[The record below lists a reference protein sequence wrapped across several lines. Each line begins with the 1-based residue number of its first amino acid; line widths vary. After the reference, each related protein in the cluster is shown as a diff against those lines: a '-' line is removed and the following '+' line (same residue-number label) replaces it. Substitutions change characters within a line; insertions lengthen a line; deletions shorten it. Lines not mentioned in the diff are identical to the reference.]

1 MIVSMKKG
9 TLVILKSDRDACLR
23 ALQQAGQWMAISE
36 EEGEVP
42 EAATLQAAAGDVE
55 NAFSFLSGFG
65 KKASFFSAKPEVTS
79 DTLLDACES
88 GKKTA
93 FETERVMAA
102 ITDHEGKISALQAQ
116 NESLKPWLDLDMNI
130 EDVHDT
136 RHVRV
141 LSGFVPVDALS
152 VLEESL
158 GDDGAL
164 QTYGEGDEGIAVL
177 IYLNGASDSEYM
189 KATVSSLSEAGFAE
203 ASLPKMTGKPKTR
216 YEANHAAVQDLLQQ
230 IDHLKE
236 QAQALSEN
244 MQDVALLSEQVR
256 AEAERARMT
265 GIETAETVLL
275 TGWVREDKVSRIEQ
289 AVKETTAY
297 YDLTFADPGEDE
309 VPPTVTKNT
318 HFLSQF
324 ETITDMFS
332 LPKIGTID
340 PAPVAGIW
348 YWIIFGMMMG
358 DVGYGACMFVIFFLF
373 KKIKKP
379 TGEFGKLINV
389 LFYSSIT
396 TMIFGVLFGSYF
408 GETWHPIM
416 FAPLDNPMGF
426 LIFTMVIGMLHIFSG
441 MGIKAAELIRDGK
454 WLDAIFDVFS
464 WMILITGLP
473 MLLLPGF
480 QTVGM
485 VMSIVGAAIILLTAG
500 REKPTIIGKITGGL
514 LGLYDI
520 SSYLSDILSY
530 SRILALSLAT
540 GVIGMVMNLLARMV
554 AVNPIGFV
562 FALLIYIVGHVFNL
576 AMSLLSAYVHDSRL
590 QYIEFFGKFYE
601 GGGKPFKPL
610 ALRPKH
616 FDLNDQTKS
625 SHSSLGGKK

>member
-1 MIVSMKKG
+1 MIVGMKKG
-9 TLVILKSDRDACLR
+9 SLIIMKADRDAVLK
-23 ALQQAGQWMAISE
+23 ALQQAGEWMTISE
-36 EEGEVP
+36 EAADAPQGESS
-42 EAATLQAAAGDVE
+42 AAEKPE
-55 NAFSFLSGFG
+55 NALAFLSGFA
-65 KKASFFSAKPEVTS
+65 KKPSLFSSKPEVTS
-79 DTLLDACES
+79 EALLVAGEEE
-88 GKKTA
+88 KKTA
-93 FETERVMAA
+93 AETERVMAA
-102 ITDHEGKISALQAQ
+102 ISNIDAELSALR
-116 NESLKPWLDLDMNI
+116 NENETLTPWLDLDKPI
-130 EDVHDT
+130 EDVVDT

-141 LSGFVPVDALS
+141 LSGFAPEEALPDIEAALGDTGALS
-152 VLEESL
+152 AYGGSK
-158 GDDGAL
+158 DGVAL
-164 QTYGEGDEGIAVL
+164 LLYLYRLPDGE
-177 IYLNGASDSEYM
+177 M
-189 KATVSSLSEAGFAE
+189 KAKLSALSEAGFNE
-203 ASLPKMTGKPKTR
+203 GQLPKISGKPKTR
-216 YEANHAAVQDLLQQ
+216 YDDNKAAIDRLLKKKEDLEAKA
-230 IDHLKE
+230 K
-236 QAQALSEN
+236 ALSDKAG
-244 MQDVALLSEQVR
+244 DVALLSEQVR
-256 AEAERARMT
+256 AETERSRVT
-265 GIETAETVLL
+265 GVETAQTLL
-275 TGWVREDKVSRIEQ
+275 ITGWVREDRTSRIEA
-289 AVKETTAY
+289 AVSGVTEV
-297 YDLTFADPGEDE
+297 YDLRFADPAEDE
-309 VPPTVTKNT
+309 VPPTVTKNP

-332 LPKIGTID
+332 LPKIGTLD

-396 TMIFGVLFGSYF
+396 TIIFGVLFGSYF

-426 LIFTMVIGMLHIFSG
+426 LIFTMVIGVLHIFSG

-454 WLDAIFDVFS
+454 ILDAIFDVFS

-473 MLLLPGF
+473 MLLLPDLRTAGII
-480 QTVGM
+480 
-485 VMSIVGAAIILLTAG
+485 MSVLGAAIILLTAG
-500 REKPTIIGKITGGL
+500 RDKPTIVGKITGGL

-554 AVNPIGFV
+554 AVNPVGFI

-616 FDLNDQTKS
+616 FNVNDQKS
-625 SHSSLGGKK
+625 SHS

>member
-1 MIVSMKKG
+1 MIVGMKKG
-9 TLVILKSDRDACLR
+9 SLIIMKADRDAVLK
-23 ALQQAGQWMAISE
+23 ALQQAGEWMTISE
-36 EEGEVP
+36 EAADAPQGESS
-42 EAATLQAAAGDVE
+42 AAEKPE
-55 NAFSFLSGFG
+55 NALAFLSGFA
-65 KKASFFSAKPEVTS
+65 KKPSLFSSKPEVTS
-79 DTLLDACES
+79 EALLAAGEEE
-88 GKKTA
+88 KKTA
-93 FETERVMAA
+93 AETERVMAA
-102 ITDHEGKISALQAQ
+102 ISNIDAELSALR
-116 NESLKPWLDLDMNI
+116 NENETLTPWLDLDKPI
-130 EDVHDT
+130 EDVVDT

-141 LSGFVPVDALS
+141 LSGFAPEEALPDIEAALGDTGALS
-152 VLEESL
+152 AYGGSK
-158 GDDGAL
+158 DGVAL
-164 QTYGEGDEGIAVL
+164 LLYLYRLPDGE
-177 IYLNGASDSEYM
+177 M
-189 KATVSSLSEAGFAE
+189 KAKLSALSEAGFNE
-203 ASLPKMTGKPKTR
+203 GQLPKISGKPKTR
-216 YEANHAAVQDLLQQ
+216 YDENKAAIDRLLKKKEDLEATA
-230 IDHLKE
+230 K
-236 QAQALSEN
+236 ALSDKAG
-244 MQDVALLSEQVR
+244 DVALLSEQVR
-256 AEAERARMT
+256 AETERSRVT
-265 GIETAETVLL
+265 GVETAQTLLL
-275 TGWVREDKVSRIEQ
+275 TGWVREDRTSRIEA
-289 AVKETTAY
+289 AVSGVTEV
-297 YDLTFADPGEDE
+297 YDLRFADPAEDE
-309 VPPTVTKNT
+309 VPPTVTKNP

-332 LPKIGTID
+332 LPKIGTLD

-396 TMIFGVLFGSYF
+396 TIIFGVLFGSYF

-426 LIFTMVIGMLHIFSG
+426 LIFTMVIGVLHIFSG

-454 WLDAIFDVFS
+454 ILDAIFDVFS

-473 MLLLPGF
+473 MLLLPELRTAGII
-480 QTVGM
+480 
-485 VMSIVGAAIILLTAG
+485 MSVLGAAIILLTAG
-500 REKPTIIGKITGGL
+500 RDKPTIVGKITGGL

-554 AVNPIGFV
+554 AVGPIGFV

-616 FDLNDQTKS
+616 FNVNDQKS
-625 SHSSLGGKK
+625 SDS

>member
-1 MIVSMKKG
+1 MIVGMKKG
-9 TLVILKSDRDACLR
+9 SLIIMKADRDAVLK
-23 ALQQAGQWMAISE
+23 ALQQAGEWMTISE
-36 EEGEVP
+36 EAADAPQGESS
-42 EAATLQAAAGDVE
+42 AAEKPE
-55 NAFSFLSGFG
+55 NALAFLSGFA
-65 KKASFFSAKPEVTS
+65 KKPSLFSSKPEVTS
-79 DTLLDACES
+79 EALLVAGEEE
-88 GKKTA
+88 KKTA
-93 FETERVMAA
+93 AETERVMAA
-102 ITDHEGKISALQAQ
+102 ISNIDAELSALR
-116 NESLKPWLDLDMNI
+116 NENETLTPWLDLDKPI
-130 EDVHDT
+130 EDVVDT

-141 LSGFVPVDALS
+141 LSGFAPEEALPDIEAALGDTGALS
-152 VLEESL
+152 AYGGSK
-158 GDDGAL
+158 DGVAL
-164 QTYGEGDEGIAVL
+164 LLYLYRLPDGE
-177 IYLNGASDSEYM
+177 M
-189 KATVSSLSEAGFAE
+189 KAKLSALSEAGFNE
-203 ASLPKMTGKPKTR
+203 GQLPKISGKPKTR
-216 YEANHAAVQDLLQQ
+216 YDENKAAIDRLLKKKEDLEATA
-230 IDHLKE
+230 K
-236 QAQALSEN
+236 ALSDKAG
-244 MQDVALLSEQVR
+244 DVALLSEQVR
-256 AEAERARMT
+256 AETERSRVT
-265 GIETAETVLL
+265 GVETAQTLLL
-275 TGWVREDKVSRIEQ
+275 TGWVREDRTSRIEA
-289 AVKETTAY
+289 AVSGVTEV
-297 YDLTFADPGEDE
+297 YDLRFADPAEDE
-309 VPPTVTKNT
+309 VPPTVTKNP

-332 LPKIGTID
+332 LPKIGTLD

-396 TMIFGVLFGSYF
+396 TIIFGVLFGSYF

-426 LIFTMVIGMLHIFSG
+426 LIFTMVIGVLHIFSG

-454 WLDAIFDVFS
+454 ILDAIFDVFS

-473 MLLLPGF
+473 MLLLPELRTAGII
-480 QTVGM
+480 
-485 VMSIVGAAIILLTAG
+485 MSVLGAAIILLTAG
-500 REKPTIIGKITGGL
+500 RDKPTIVGKITGGL

-554 AVNPIGFV
+554 AVGPIGFV

-616 FDLNDQTKS
+616 FNVNDQKS
-625 SHSSLGGKK
+625 SDS

>member
-1 MIVSMKKG
+1 MIVGMKKG
-9 TLVILKSDRDACLR
+9 SLIIMKADRDAVLK
-23 ALQQAGQWMAISE
+23 ALQQAGEWMTISE
-36 EEGEVP
+36 EAADAPQGESS
-42 EAATLQAAAGDVE
+42 AAEKPE
-55 NAFSFLSGFG
+55 NALAFLSGFA
-65 KKASFFSAKPEVTS
+65 KKPSLFSSKPEVTS
-79 DTLLDACES
+79 EALLAAGEEE
-88 GKKTA
+88 KKTA
-93 FETERVMAA
+93 AETERVMAA
-102 ITDHEGKISALQAQ
+102 ISNIDAELSALR
-116 NESLKPWLDLDMNI
+116 NENETLTPWLDLDKSI
-130 EDVHDT
+130 EDVVDT

-141 LSGFVPVDALS
+141 LSGFAPEEALPDIEAALGDTGALS
-152 VLEESL
+152 AYGGSK
-158 GDDGAL
+158 DGVAL
-164 QTYGEGDEGIAVL
+164 LLYLYRLPDGE
-177 IYLNGASDSEYM
+177 M
-189 KATVSSLSEAGFAE
+189 KAKLSALSEAGFNE
-203 ASLPKMTGKPKTR
+203 GQLPKISGKPKTR
-216 YEANHAAVQDLLQQ
+216 YDENKAAIDRLLKKKEDLEATA
-230 IDHLKE
+230 K
-236 QAQALSEN
+236 ALSDKAG
-244 MQDVALLSEQVR
+244 DVALLSEQVR
-256 AEAERARMT
+256 AETERSRVT
-265 GIETAETVLL
+265 GVETAQTLLL
-275 TGWVREDKVSRIEQ
+275 TGWVREDRTSRIEA
-289 AVKETTAY
+289 AVSGVTEV
-297 YDLTFADPGEDE
+297 YDLRFADPAEDE
-309 VPPTVTKNT
+309 VPPTVTQNP

-332 LPKIGTID
+332 LPKIGTLD

-396 TMIFGVLFGSYF
+396 TIIFGVLFGSYF

-426 LIFTMVIGMLHIFSG
+426 LIFTMVIGVLHIFSG

-454 WLDAIFDVFS
+454 ILDAIFDVFS

-473 MLLLPGF
+473 MLLLPELRTAGII
-480 QTVGM
+480 
-485 VMSIVGAAIILLTAG
+485 MSVLGAAIILLTAG
-500 REKPTIIGKITGGL
+500 RDKPTIVGKITGGL

-554 AVNPIGFV
+554 AVGPIGFV

-616 FDLNDQTKS
+616 FNVNDQKS
-625 SHSSLGGKK
+625 SDS

>member
-1 MIVSMKKG
+1 MIVGMKKG
-9 TLVILKSDRDACLR
+9 SLIIMKADRDAVLK
-23 ALQQAGQWMAISE
+23 ALQQAGEWMTISE
-36 EEGEVP
+36 EAADAPQGESS
-42 EAATLQAAAGDVE
+42 AAEKPE
-55 NAFSFLSGFG
+55 NALAFLSGFA
-65 KKASFFSAKPEVTS
+65 KKPSLFSSKPEVTS
-79 DTLLDACES
+79 EALLAAGEEE
-88 GKKTA
+88 KKTA
-93 FETERVMAA
+93 AETERVMAA
-102 ITDHEGKISALQAQ
+102 ISNIDAELSALR
-116 NESLKPWLDLDMNI
+116 NENETLTPWLDLDKPI
-130 EDVHDT
+130 EDVVDT

-141 LSGFVPVDALS
+141 LSGFAPEEALPDIEAALGDTGALS
-152 VLEESL
+152 AYGGSK
-158 GDDGAL
+158 DGVAL
-164 QTYGEGDEGIAVL
+164 LLYLYRLPDGE
-177 IYLNGASDSEYM
+177 M
-189 KATVSSLSEAGFAE
+189 KAKLSALSEAGFNE
-203 ASLPKMTGKPKTR
+203 GQLPKISGKPKTR
-216 YEANHAAVQDLLQQ
+216 YDENKAAIDRLLKKKEDLEATA
-230 IDHLKE
+230 K
-236 QAQALSEN
+236 ALSDKAG
-244 MQDVALLSEQVR
+244 DVALLSEQVR
-256 AEAERARMT
+256 AETERSRVT
-265 GIETAETVLL
+265 GVETAQTLLL
-275 TGWVREDKVSRIEQ
+275 TGWVREDRTSRIEA
-289 AVKETTAY
+289 AVSGVTEV
-297 YDLTFADPGEDE
+297 YDLRFADPAEDE
-309 VPPTVTKNT
+309 VPPTVTQNP

-332 LPKIGTID
+332 LPKIGTLD

-396 TMIFGVLFGSYF
+396 TIIFGVLFGSYF

-426 LIFTMVIGMLHIFSG
+426 LIFTMVIGVLHIFSG

-454 WLDAIFDVFS
+454 ILDAIFDVFS

-473 MLLLPGF
+473 MLLLPELRTAGII
-480 QTVGM
+480 
-485 VMSIVGAAIILLTAG
+485 MSVLGAAIILLTAG
-500 REKPTIIGKITGGL
+500 RDKPTIVGKITGGL

-554 AVNPIGFV
+554 AVGPIGFV

-616 FDLNDQTKS
+616 FNVNDQKS
-625 SHSSLGGKK
+625 SDS

>member
-1 MIVSMKKG
+1 MIVGMKKG
-9 TLVILKSDRDACLR
+9 SLIIMKADRDAVLK
-23 ALQQAGQWMAISE
+23 ALQQAGEWMTISE
-36 EEGEVP
+36 EAADAPQGESS
-42 EAATLQAAAGDVE
+42 AAEKPE
-55 NAFSFLSGFG
+55 NALAFLSGFA
-65 KKASFFSAKPEVTS
+65 KKPSLFSSKPEVTS
-79 DTLLDACES
+79 EALLAAGEEE
-88 GKKTA
+88 KKTA
-93 FETERVMAA
+93 AETERVMAA
-102 ITDHEGKISALQAQ
+102 ISNIDAELSAFR
-116 NESLKPWLDLDMNI
+116 NENETLTPWLDLDKPI
-130 EDVHDT
+130 EDVVDT

-141 LSGFVPVDALS
+141 LSGFAPEEALPDIEAALGDTGALS
-152 VLEESL
+152 AYGGSK
-158 GDDGAL
+158 DGVAL
-164 QTYGEGDEGIAVL
+164 LLYLYRLPDGE
-177 IYLNGASDSEYM
+177 M
-189 KATVSSLSEAGFAE
+189 KAKLSALSEAGFNE
-203 ASLPKMTGKPKTR
+203 GQLPKISGKPKTR
-216 YEANHAAVQDLLQQ
+216 YDENKAAIDRLLKKKEDLEATA
-230 IDHLKE
+230 K
-236 QAQALSEN
+236 ALSDKAG
-244 MQDVALLSEQVR
+244 DVALLSEQVR
-256 AEAERARMT
+256 AETERSRVT
-265 GIETAETVLL
+265 GVETAQTLLL
-275 TGWVREDKVSRIEQ
+275 TGWVREDRTSRIEA
-289 AVKETTAY
+289 AVSGVTEV
-297 YDLTFADPGEDE
+297 YDLRFADPAEDE
-309 VPPTVTKNT
+309 VPPTVTKNP

-332 LPKIGTID
+332 LPKIGTLD

-396 TMIFGVLFGSYF
+396 TIIFGVLFGSYF

-426 LIFTMVIGMLHIFSG
+426 LIFTMVIGVLHIFSG

-454 WLDAIFDVFS
+454 ILDAIFDVFS

-473 MLLLPGF
+473 MLLLPELRTAGII
-480 QTVGM
+480 
-485 VMSIVGAAIILLTAG
+485 MSVLGAAIILLTAG
-500 REKPTIIGKITGGL
+500 RDKPTIVGKITGGL

-554 AVNPIGFV
+554 AVGPIGFV

-616 FDLNDQTKS
+616 FNVNDQKS
-625 SHSSLGGKK
+625 SDS

>member
-1 MIVSMKKG
+1 MIVGMKKG
-9 TLVILKSDRDACLR
+9 SLIIMKADRDAVLK
-23 ALQQAGQWMAISE
+23 ALQQAGEWMTISE
-36 EEGEVP
+36 EAADAPQGESS
-42 EAATLQAAAGDVE
+42 AAEKPE
-55 NAFSFLSGFG
+55 NALAFLSGFA
-65 KKASFFSAKPEVTS
+65 KKPSLFSSKPEVTS
-79 DTLLDACES
+79 EALLAAGEEE
-88 GKKTA
+88 KKTA
-93 FETERVMAA
+93 AETERVMAA
-102 ITDHEGKISALQAQ
+102 ISNIDAELSALR
-116 NESLKPWLDLDMNI
+116 NENETLTPWLDMDKPI
-130 EDVHDT
+130 EDVVDT

-141 LSGFVPVDALS
+141 LSGFAPEEALPDIEAALGDTGALS
-152 VLEESL
+152 AYGGSK
-158 GDDGAL
+158 DGVAL
-164 QTYGEGDEGIAVL
+164 LLYLYRLPDGE
-177 IYLNGASDSEYM
+177 M
-189 KATVSSLSEAGFAE
+189 KAKLSALSEAGFNE
-203 ASLPKMTGKPKTR
+203 GQLPKISGKPKAR
-216 YEANHAAVQDLLQQ
+216 YDENKAAIDRLLKQKEDLEATA
-230 IDHLKE
+230 K
-236 QAQALSEN
+236 ALSDKAG
-244 MQDVALLSEQVR
+244 DVALLSEQVR
-256 AEAERARMT
+256 AETERSRVT
-265 GIETAETVLL
+265 GVETAQTLL
-275 TGWVREDKVSRIEQ
+275 LKGWVREDRTARIEA
-289 AVKETTAY
+289 AVSGVTEV
-297 YDLTFADPGEDE
+297 YDLRFADPAEDE
-309 VPPTVTKNT
+309 VPPTVTQNP

-332 LPKIGTID
+332 LPKIGTLD

-396 TMIFGVLFGSYF
+396 TIIFGVLFGSYF

-426 LIFTMVIGMLHIFSG
+426 LIFTMVIGVLHIFSG
-441 MGIKAAELIRDGK
+441 MGIKATELIRDGK
-454 WLDAIFDVFS
+454 ILDAIFDVFS

-473 MLLLPGF
+473 MLLLPELRTAGII
-480 QTVGM
+480 
-485 VMSIVGAAIILLTAG
+485 MSVLGAAIILLTAG
-500 REKPTIIGKITGGL
+500 RDKPTIVGKITGGL

-554 AVNPIGFV
+554 AVGPIGFV

-616 FDLNDQTKS
+616 FNVNDQKS
-625 SHSSLGGKK
+625 SHS

>member
-1 MIVSMKKG
+1 MIVGMKKG
-9 TLVILKSDRDACLR
+9 SLIIMKADRDAVLK
-23 ALQQAGQWMAISE
+23 ALQQAGEWMTISE
-36 EEGEVP
+36 EAADAPQGESS
-42 EAATLQAAAGDVE
+42 AAEKPE
-55 NAFSFLSGFG
+55 NALAFLSGFA
-65 KKASFFSAKPEVTS
+65 KKPSLFSSKPEVTS
-79 DTLLDACES
+79 EALLAAGEEE
-88 GKKTA
+88 KKTA
-93 FETERVMAA
+93 AETERVMAA
-102 ITDHEGKISALQAQ
+102 ISNIDAELSALR
-116 NESLKPWLDLDMNI
+116 NENETLTPWLDLDKPI
-130 EDVHDT
+130 EDVVDT

-141 LSGFVPVDALS
+141 LSGFAPEEALPDIEAALGDTGALS
-152 VLEESL
+152 AYGGSK
-158 GDDGAL
+158 DGVAL
-164 QTYGEGDEGIAVL
+164 LLYLYRLPDGE
-177 IYLNGASDSEYM
+177 M
-189 KATVSSLSEAGFAE
+189 KAKLSALSEAGFNE
-203 ASLPKMTGKPKTR
+203 GQLPKISGKPKTR
-216 YEANHAAVQDLLQQ
+216 YDENKAAIDRLLKQKEDLES
-230 IDHLKE
+230 K
-236 QAQALSEN
+236 AKALSDKAG
-244 MQDVALLSEQVR
+244 DVALLSEQVR
-256 AEAERARMT
+256 AETERSRVT
-265 GIETAETVLL
+265 GVETAQTLLL
-275 TGWVREDKVSRIEQ
+275 TGWVREDRTSRIEA
-289 AVKETTAY
+289 AVSGVTEV
-297 YDLTFADPGEDE
+297 YDLRFADPAEDE
-309 VPPTVTKNT
+309 VPPTVTKNP

-332 LPKIGTID
+332 LPKIGTLD

-396 TMIFGVLFGSYF
+396 TIIFGVLFGSYF

-426 LIFTMVIGMLHIFSG
+426 LIFTMVIGVLHIFSG

-454 WLDAIFDVFS
+454 ILDAIFDVFS

-473 MLLLPGF
+473 MLLLPELRTAGII
-480 QTVGM
+480 
-485 VMSIVGAAIILLTAG
+485 MSVLGAAIILLTAG
-500 REKPTIIGKITGGL
+500 RDKPTIVGKITGGL

-554 AVNPIGFV
+554 AVGPIGFV

-616 FDLNDQTKS
+616 FNVNDQKS
-625 SHSSLGGKK
+625 SDS

>member
-1 MIVSMKKG
+1 MIVGMKKG
-9 TLVILKSDRDACLR
+9 SLIIMKADRDAVLK
-23 ALQQAGQWMAISE
+23 ALQQAGEWMTISE
-36 EEGEVP
+36 EAADAPQGESS
-42 EAATLQAAAGDVE
+42 AAEKPE
-55 NAFSFLSGFG
+55 NALAFLSGFA
-65 KKASFFSAKPEVTS
+65 KKPSLFSSKPEVTS
-79 DTLLDACES
+79 EALLAAGEEE
-88 GKKTA
+88 KKTA
-93 FETERVMAA
+93 AETERVMAA
-102 ITDHEGKISALQAQ
+102 ISNIDAELSALR
-116 NESLKPWLDLDMNI
+116 NENETLTPWLDLDKPI
-130 EDVHDT
+130 EDVVDT

-141 LSGFVPVDALS
+141 LSGFAPEEALPDIEAALGDTGALS
-152 VLEESL
+152 AYGGSK
-158 GDDGAL
+158 DGVAL
-164 QTYGEGDEGIAVL
+164 LLYLYRLPDGE
-177 IYLNGASDSEYM
+177 M
-189 KATVSSLSEAGFAE
+189 KAKLSALSEAGFNE
-203 ASLPKMTGKPKTR
+203 GQLPKISGKPKTR
-216 YEANHAAVQDLLQQ
+216 YDENKAAIDRLLKKKEDLEATA
-230 IDHLKE
+230 K
-236 QAQALSEN
+236 ALSDKAG
-244 MQDVALLSEQVR
+244 DVALLSEQVR
-256 AEAERARMT
+256 AETERSRVT
-265 GIETAETVLL
+265 GVETAQTLLL
-275 TGWVREDKVSRIEQ
+275 TGWVREDRTSRIEA
-289 AVKETTAY
+289 AVSGVTEV
-297 YDLTFADPGEDE
+297 YDLRFADPAEDE
-309 VPPTVTKNT
+309 VPPTVTQNP

-332 LPKIGTID
+332 LPKIGTLD

-396 TMIFGVLFGSYF
+396 TIIFGVLFGSYF

-426 LIFTMVIGMLHIFSG
+426 LIFTMVIGVLHIFSG

-454 WLDAIFDVFS
+454 ILDAIFDVFS

-473 MLLLPGF
+473 MLLLPELRTAGII
-480 QTVGM
+480 
-485 VMSIVGAAIILLTAG
+485 MSVLGAAIILLTAG
-500 REKPTIIGKITGGL
+500 RDKPTIVGKITGGL

-554 AVNPIGFV
+554 AVNPVGFI

-616 FDLNDQTKS
+616 FNVNDQKS
-625 SHSSLGGKK
+625 SDS